1 MSVWVYK
8 QLVTFPWQMLW
19 QFNCCA
25 SLTTVV
31 FPSGVATFVVLTVLI
46 TEKKIGWLV
55 RLQKRVGLKLL
66 LRLPS
71 LQVTH
76 VQLYWLIY
84 LLQNKPISALYGEVR
99 KVTGK
104 QVIVL
109 VSGEDLIE
117 ENNSQL
123 QSEIFDGVKLTLST
137 TITLFVVVDKQ
148 YTIHISSVSS
158 KMFIC

>member
-1 MSVWVYK
+1 M
-8 QLVTFPWQMLW
+8 
-19 QFNCCA
+19 
-25 SLTTVV
+25 
-31 FPSGVATFVVLTVLI
+31 
-46 TEKKIGWLV
+46 

-71 LQVTH
+71 LQITH

-109 VSGEDLIE
+109 FSGEDLIE

-148 YTIHISSVSS
+148 YTIHISPVSS